1 MKLKWVS
8 LAASTIV
15 ISAAMYYTYAE
26 KHGFRKGIDFSGGI
40 KLEIELND
48 KVTVEKLRESFK
60 KIHVDAT
67 VLSAGKGLENMS
79 KVEIGSQDGITLE
92 KNAEKDAKFLA
103 TGKYSANSV
112 DYLNYLLTNDLYG
125 DTIKG
130 DNVNHVNFVSS
141 SHVGP
146 TVGDYLQ
153 KSAIKLLLMTVIFIT
168 VYITIRFQFDY
179 AISAMVALFHDMFI
193 TMGFIG
199 VFQIPLSIP
208 VIAALLTIL
217 GYSIMDTVVI
227 FDRLREN
234 LKKTGTNIAFER
246 QVDISIN
253 ETLTRSFNTTMTTLI
268 SILAIYLIADETLRH
283 MASVLLFGI
292 SVGTYSSNM
301 VASPV
306 LVIWEQFK
314 AKK

>member
-1 MKLKWVS
+1 MRLKWVA
-8 LAASTIV
+8 LAASITV
-15 ISAAMYYTYAE
+15 ISGMMAYTFIE
-26 KHGFRKGIDFSGGI
+26 KKGFRKGIDFSGGI
-40 KLEIELND
+40 KLEIELNE

-60 KIHVDAT
+60 KLKIDAT

-79 KVEIGSQDGITLE
+79 KVEIGSQDGVTLE
-92 KNAEKDAKFLA
+92 QNAEKDEKFLGL
-103 TGKYSANSV
+103 GKYSANSV
-112 DYLNYLLTNDLYG
+112 DYLNYLLSNEIYG
-125 DTIKG
+125 D
-130 DNVNHVNFVSS
+130 NENRVNFVSS

-153 KSAIKLLLMTVIFIT
+153 KSAIRLLLMTVLFIT
-168 VYITIRFQFDY
+168 IYITIRFQFDY

-193 TMGFIG
+193 TLGFIG

-234 LKKTGTNIAFER
+234 LKKTGTNVAFEK

-253 ETLTRSFNTTMTTLI
+253 ETLSRSFNTTLTTLV
-268 SILAIYLIADETLRH
+268 SIVAIYLIADETLRH

-306 LVIWEQFK
+306 LVIWHKFVKK
-314 AKK
+314 A